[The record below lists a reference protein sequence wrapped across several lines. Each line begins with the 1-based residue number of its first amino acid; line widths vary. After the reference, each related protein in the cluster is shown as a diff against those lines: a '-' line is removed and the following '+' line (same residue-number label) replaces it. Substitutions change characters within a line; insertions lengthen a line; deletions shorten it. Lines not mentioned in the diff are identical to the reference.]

1 MTVDKYS
8 AADIRIVEFDEHV
21 RAQPQMYFQVG
32 RSNPEFATRVLENV
46 LGHALHPAA
55 RLAPVHTLQ
64 VEAEITGDL
73 SFSVRDDRADALDE
87 HGYPQLGYFGS
98 LLRPERWLSAAASAV
113 SSRVVVGVWRNGHA
127 FEQELA
133 GLRPLSE
140 PRKIDPSPGTGTRI
154 AFELDRAHLEQ
165 YHALTLNLTGL
176 DLHGPDCDE
185 PAGPGRVTLTDLRD
199 RDRPVI
205 ARYP

>member
-8 AADIRIVEFDEHV
+8 AADIRVVEFDEHV

-32 RSNPEFATRVLENV
+32 RRNPEFATRVLENV

-73 SFSVRDDRADALDE
+73 SFAVRDDRADALDE
-87 HGYPQLGYFGS
+87 HGNPQLGYFES

-113 SSRVVVGVWRNGHA
+113 SSRVVVEVWRNGHA
-127 FEQELA
+127 LEQELA

-140 PRKIDPSPGTGTRI
+140 PRNINPLPGTGTRI
-154 AFELDRAHLEQ
+154 AFELDRTYVEQ
-165 YHALTLNLTGL
+165 HRLTLNVTGL
-176 DLHGPDCDE
+176 DLHGPDCNG
-185 PAGPGRVTLTDLRD
+185 PAGPGRVTLTDLRNPG
-199 RDRPVI
+199 RPVI
-205 ARYP
+205 AHYQ